1 MFTVTLTRW
10 ATLCQA
16 LACAQAFLSTQGPM
30 DESSPVRS
38 AMGMNSDGETRPCSA
53 FRQRRSASM
62 LWICPVTR
70 STIGW

>member
-1 MFTVTLTRW
+1 MFTATLTRC
-10 ATLCQA
+10 ATPCQA
-16 LACAQAFLSTQGPM
+16 LACAHAFFSTKGPM

-62 LWICPVTR
+62 LVISPVTR
-70 STIGW
+70 STTGW